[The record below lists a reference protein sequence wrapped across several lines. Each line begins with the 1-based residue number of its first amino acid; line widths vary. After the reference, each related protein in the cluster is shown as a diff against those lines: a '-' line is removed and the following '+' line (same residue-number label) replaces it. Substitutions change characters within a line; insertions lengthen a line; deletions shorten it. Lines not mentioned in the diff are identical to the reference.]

1 MEASSQLS
9 CGICNKNFTNLT
21 LLTVHKRSSLHRHTK
36 ELHNLMLKVNEL
48 EKKNSLL
55 VKENSELERLLDESV
70 DALFMY
76 EMKLNGSQNYIP
88 K

>member
-1 MEASSQLS
+1 MEASSQFS

-36 ELHNLMLKVNEL
+36 ELYNLMLKVNEL

-76 EMKLNGSQNYIP
+76 EMKLNGSPNYIP